1 MAIRFIKSKQDI
13 YEVFKDQAGN
23 INPGIT
29 GEVYTNLENLGTAG
43 EKRMYQLQKEGALS
57 TVEILERAASTI
69 RQSGQNCAIE
79 YDEKNNKFTI
89 IATDSSIKTEKD
101 LEAAKMAYKN
111 NKSKGTNKYSQA
123 TFDIV
128 DATGQNYGKISNNPM
143 VIHDAKGHGGKG
155 NAVMVP
161 RFSAEL
167 KQFAD
172 RMQDKYKKNIHLKTN
187 VKKGVL
193 ESARSYARLRVNEV
207 YNDKS
212 RGAASEFFD
221 EQTLA
226 GFGDEFAVENYI
238 NSRKIVVTQLLNSL
252 KYAYK
257 VDDYYNKLMW
267 GMMARIAQAED
278 REAAIKQIEGSSTYK
293 NLLGNVGRSGF
304 LSMAR
309 EMKQWADDYHAED
322 IDWKHVN
329 EGGVDTG
336 ILAAWKSSA
345 KVGQSGNRYA
355 PARVQT
361 TQQLLHRAQ
370 KDEGESI
377 FHHAVYKS
385 SEAEKKAGIKR
396 GRSVKQGE
404 YVPFDAV
411 VMGLE
416 VNALD
421 EAVAKTHTLDDNIG
435 VSSQLLREIA
445 GERVVT
451 TMIKPDKAKD
461 RLNGIIRK
469 LSKNKK
475 RKFEMDN
482 GRYWTNTS
490 KNSSGE
496 LFSVLSGGET
506 DFDKLSP
513 ELQQIVLE
521 EAWRQDIARKG
532 RDVKLADEALNNIR
546 FEKMDNGGYII
557 RGTEIVR
564 PRQGDKGLAVG
575 ANMKGSMEIM
585 DDSLKQYGSQYQF
598 LVAQKKGD
606 VRKFGANY
614 IDPDLNALL
623 YEYGSSVGL
632 HSDKGLLGLKK
643 TLEGITNRKTEK
655 ESTVAAAKAIL
666 QSYEFSKDGVIRTNS
681 VMDVLQELEPEK
693 RAEALKELLPLIDRL
708 INGIDQNNRLMT
720 QKKFESMDDSQ
731 RYYTRAT
738 DDEGNEVLIR
748 TGKAKRLF
756 ANVHKAN
763 EFRWSGANM
772 YAGRESVRRSAGLTA
787 AEEGRTDA
795 EIQEIKTGTEELYK
809 RLDIS
814 EKKRDEFNTLKNN
827 AEYAVDLTNQTT
839 GGVKSGLIEGTNQ
852 YAVVIGK
859 NVDPND
865 IYAIDASK
873 ISEAQYEGD
882 TLLNEDEVLQGV
894 MKSKLAELA
903 AKGIDASNVNF
914 IIDTGTNFGGVTQ
927 NGKTWGGRGVAIA
940 KGTTLDSEK
949 GFENY
954 AREAQRLVNMIND
967 GDVEEEKIA
976 EQAKTVMLSTLQ
988 DFQNKGA
995 VYERYF
1001 GGKTKGVQA
1010 GKVLPMA
1017 AQWLM
1022 NAMLEGPAAKNLSGL
1037 EKWQGEMATSG
1048 AFITE
1053 SMFNESVKKADKKEL
1068 LELYN
1073 QFYKGTSLEEDMSK
1087 ASKTKLIKAIKEAV
1101 TYSDDANSIFGQLL
1115 SAGKL
1120 ESGLQ
1125 GLASRFPFSNGLD
1138 VKSIRKVFI
1147 DPRLNVD
1154 GEKSNA
1160 MRLGFGLSKMFNA
1173 DFDGDV
1179 AEMLLGTKFTKTE
1192 KAAVEAVGKSEEN
1205 VAKKLAYF
1213 TYKDMVKDAGYQID
1227 KLTGQY
1233 TKKDKGG
1240 VKVLDEATV
1249 KNIFDSNLAMIS
1261 ATGMRYAKDNTGKLS
1276 NLATEFRNMM
1286 NAQGFDESAL
1296 LDADTDEKR
1305 STVAKTMM
1313 GRAFLEQMEQDA
1325 ISSKKVIERMIKAK
1339 TGKDAST
1346 MNKEELYNSYYAAI
1360 EDVDSILDDFYS
1372 GKVNFGDL
1380 TKKLSTIGVLGS
1392 EGELESGRV
1401 LKQYLERIVHLKNG
1415 EDLIAG
1421 LFGVDKKDLDFV
1433 NKDADNYYLNKAL
1446 SSAQM
1451 GNIFNEVA
1459 VSAGYSTSKQLFQAL
1474 PKKEY
1479 SPEKKTVK
1487 EYNLATEDVKKA
1499 DAAWLEHIKTLNNAE
1514 AASVSEANAES
1525 RKIIIAGKEADAI
1538 RLLGAEYQ
1546 NLSDILGEVSKSKD
1560 ELAEELLNVDKN
1572 QYPALGVT
1580 GQLHKQFGATFPDDS
1595 TGFGKSLSDFAKTG
1609 KIYINGAEY
1618 SLKDFKAGFPQD
1630 RKDRVWL
1637 DSTGKEVK
1645 NKTLIGTLNRLGY
1658 SKEDFDKSTQSFGA
1672 LTYGTLAHRTS
1683 EILGILGISENE
1695 LKTNKIKGWKSLG
1708 SYIENRISELEKSSD
1723 ASQKA
1728 RGSAARE
1735 KWNQGFDDRGY
1746 GGSWSHY
1753 IDEYDK
1759 ALKLIGL
1766 DEKER
1771 EAKINEKVMI
1781 GRNYHNLVTMGNNPR
1796 YRVLYENAVGIPSGA
1811 QRRVSDIDALT
1822 QDTETGETY
1831 ISDYKTKSGKIKDYE
1846 LAQILKYQFGI
1857 QSLASAAYNNADL
1870 QAALKDVDTF
1880 KNSTFYN
1887 DLGFDDNRPITQ
1899 EMLEVVKNIV
1909 AKAGERF
1916 KAKVGREGSDEE
1928 VRDFIYSMVKAR
1940 LIRGDEKSGES
1951 FYLSDA
1957 ISANKISDSRLAGIV
1972 QAIMKEGELSE
1983 DDRAYFYK
1991 HAFVKG
1997 YGLYDRWG
2005 DGTSSTTATGK
2016 GGRGSKK
2023 ADAEAQKEYNTL
2035 ISEELNLKKQ
2045 LIDAEIELQKLKNVE
2060 GKTVENQDVKDK
2072 EAEIN
2077 FLKDE
2082 LDYNQKRKKKL
2093 IKGGAKEDAAKTAAD
2108 DEKLSYYARMR
2119 GYDIKNTS
2127 VGGIEGGVKNID
2139 NLTPEE
2145 QADYWSQYERA
2156 LDKQARAKEEI
2167 AGLRNKAV
2175 TTTYHTEK
2183 DLLYQIADAKE
2194 RGLAADNANVAMLEK
2209 IVGKLDPT
2217 RLANIKE
2224 QVALNQQLYKLQA
2237 LKQTRGATSIWDMM
2251 ANDIRRAT
2259 MRIADFGVAAKILN
2273 KIPQDI
2279 QKVIQY
2285 TKELDAAM
2293 TNIRIVSGKSM
2304 EEAQEFMR
2312 GLQQIAQKTGTTLS
2326 ELASAANEWLRQ
2338 GYESTEEIE
2347 ELLDASTKLSKL
2359 GMIPASESV
2368 KLLTSSL
2375 KGMKLSANEAIS
2387 VVDKLTKLDMKSA
2400 TSAQELAQALS
2411 KVANS
2416 ARLAKVSQDEILGI
2430 LSVGIETTQQ
2440 SGDVIGTAVRS
2451 LLARFSNVKASK
2463 FSGSGEETE
2472 GTLNDTEAVLSKIGI
2487 RIRNASGEM
2496 RSFMD
2501 VLDDVAEKW
2510 DTLDDVSRN
2519 AISTAMAGTRQ
2530 KEIFA
2535 SIIENYDRV
2544 KELTEESANAAGT
2557 ADEKYSAYMDSMEAA
2572 TKRLQNAWE
2581 GFTQSL
2587 ETSTVMKFL
2596 TNKTALLVENAD
2608 KLKYLVTYIA
2618 AAGSAKIF
2626 DFFTNKGETGGFK
2639 GLIANIPFIGRGT
2652 KTNNI
2657 LESIDKKVGNI
2668 EKGVGADSLVNQTK
2682 NGGLFKRIGSFLK
2695 NGFGFGDI
2703 YDPNSDTSISRKTLK
2718 LYKQSQKGKIR
2729 LGDDF
2734 LGYTKGLTDDEREL
2748 LRLSATVGQEDAKKM
2763 METYNKLLKQRKRQ
2777 NAAMGAASAVLT
2789 NLFTTKQVGG
2799 DIGGFLM
2806 KNIMGMGDNEQ
2817 AVEETTGDKI
2827 RRTLFSGG
2835 LAAAGGAL
2843 LGPLGAMLGQT
2854 LGEGFASMFA
2864 TWYHRDELAMK
2875 QRVAEA
2881 KENLS
2886 ALGDIKTA
2894 IENNEDLLSK
2904 DAYTSEDYEK
2914 LKTYTDSL
2922 RKTFTNNDDLAKS
2935 FLDDVNDLDIGTFTT
2950 IEDILSQ
2957 ITKGNADINKQLKKQ
2972 LELTTARL
2980 TVEETLGEQEDD
2992 RAKIESQIGK
3002 DIKEEVSSGMETRR
3016 VANLETTMRRGGNV
3030 RDLIYDTYI
3039 SPKNIGLYEQLKKE
3053 GLIDFSTNKY
3063 QLTAASGSTTYSEY
3077 IKSLSIAGNSIVEQL
3092 DNAKKVL
3099 EKVGSTEGGDLAQ
3112 KWEKVV
3118 DEYQKQVNKQTELN
3132 NELLSTQ
3139 VDYAY
3144 LTSDI
3149 LNTKSRDEIRELG
3162 MEGVVKIIRDELI
3175 SQGVGVVDKNGVIH
3189 QDAYDAIV
3197 KKIRSDS
3204 TLSDYITKDI
3214 RSIGDLISKDDI
3226 RGIESFA
3233 RAFGLTT
3240 EAAKE
3245 LGKQFGYLTQSMGL
3259 MNVQE
3264 TTEYYE
3270 KLSTVFSNLSSNV
3283 ALTAEQINSLLTTSE
3298 LKDLLP
3304 YLMNQDDPDAL
3315 IKELYKR
3322 IYGGGQDVHMENA
3335 LYDATMGMSTDKFR
3349 EYLQNKGLK
3358 EYVAEIDKG
3367 GYTTLSQIRDVVK
3380 EFDETDPRRQAFLEY
3395 LETINYTYSKDLTA
3409 LEKPSE
3415 YIKSQLEEQ
3424 INNLQEQKDALS
3436 QINDEREKELNLIK
3450 AKQALEDA
3458 RKEKRRVYR
3467 AGVGFSYESNE
3478 EAIAEAQ
3485 KNLENLNTQK
3495 RQEDLQAQIDALQ
3508 MQKNII
3514 EALPNQAQLEQ
3525 TKKIW
3530 ELWAADKG
3538 TKGSLASVTEGVTML
3553 ADAYT
3558 NATKEMNVAS
3568 KTLEKWNTPG
3578 EESGQKT
3585 SEEKTNPLIKLS
3597 ESQIEYTK
3605 ALVGTVE
3612 DILALMLSSDD
3623 NADQFL
3629 KIYNLIKGLD
3639 DFGAASDF
3647 DQFLVVQ
3654 GLYTTFNKLSDKAQT
3669 FLRSIAPKK
3678 AIGDISFQG
3687 GKALINELGT
3697 EAVITPGGTLT
3708 ALPSKTGIVPADI
3721 TRNIWALGEVAPTL
3735 VAQLGSLT
3743 QKTLSGNAGNTTY
3756 EEGQYFDNF
3765 TMNVY
3770 PAKGDDFN
3778 KILEQARAQMRLTRH
3793 NN

>member
-155 NAVMVP
+155 NAVMMP

-172 RMQDKYKKNIHLKTN
+172 RMQDKYKANAHLKTN

-193 ESARSYARLRVNEV
+193 ESSRSYARLKVNEV

-212 RGAASEFFD
+212 SGAASEFFD

-257 VDDYYNKLMW
+257 VDDYYNKFLW
-267 GMMARIAQAED
+267 GMMARIAQAKD
-278 REAAIKQIEGSSTYK
+278 RVAAIKQIESDDNYK
-293 NLLGNVGRSGF
+293 NFIGNVGPSGF
-304 LSMAR
+304 RSMAR

-336 ILAAWKSSA
+336 ILAAWKSAA

-361 TQQLLHRAQ
+361 TQQLLHRA
-370 KDEGESI
+370 KKNEGESI

-451 TMIKPDKAKD
+451 TIIKPDKAKD
-461 RLNGIIRK
+461 KLNGIIRR

-496 LFSVLSGGET
+496 LFSTLSGGET

-521 EAWRQDIARKG
+521 EAWRRDIYRKG

-655 ESTVAAAKAIL
+655 ESTIAAAKAIL

-738 DDEGNEVLIR
+738 DDEGNEVLVR

-809 RLDIS
+809 RLDVS

-903 AKGIDASNVNF
+903 TKGIDASNVNF

-1017 AQWLM
+1017 TQWLM

-1053 SMFNESVKKADKKEL
+1053 SMFDESAKKADKKEL

-1101 TYSDDANSIFGQLL
+1101 TYSDDVNSVFGQLL
-1115 SAGKL
+1115 NAGKL

-1138 VKSIRKVFI
+1138 VKSVRKVFI

-1160 MRLGFGLSKMFNA
+1160 MRLGFGLAKMFNA

-1213 TYKDMVKDAGYQID
+1213 AYKDMVKDAGYQID

-1240 VKVLDEATV
+1240 VKVLDEATIE
-1249 KNIFDSNLAMIS
+1249 NIFKSDLAMIS

-1346 MNKEELYNSYYAAI
+1346 MKEEELYNSYYAAI

-1451 GNIFNEVA
+1451 GNIFNDVA

-1499 DAAWLEHIKTLNNAE
+1499 DAAWLEHIKALNNAE

-1546 NLSDILGEVSKSKD
+1546 NLSNILGEVSKSKD

-1645 NKTLIGTLNRLGY
+1645 NKILIGTLNRLGY

-1728 RGSAARE
+1728 RGSVARE

-1766 DEKER
+1766 NEKER
-1771 EAKINEKVMI
+1771 ETKINEKVMI

-1857 QSLASAAYNNADL
+1857 QSLASAAYNNTDL

-1880 KNSTFYN
+1880 KNSKYYT

-1899 EMLEVVKNIV
+1899 AMLEVVKNIV
-1909 AKAGERF
+1909 SKAGERF
-1916 KAKVGREGSDEE
+1916 EAKFGRIGSDEE

-1972 QAIMKEGELSE
+1972 QSIIKEGELSE
-1983 DDRAYFYK
+1983 DDKAYFYK

-2005 DGTSSTTATGK
+2005 DGTSSTTTSTGK
-2016 GGRGSKK
+2016 GGRGSTKV
-2023 ADAEAQKEYNTL
+2023 DAEAQKEYNTL
-2035 ISEELNLKKQ
+2035 VSEELNLKKQ

-2060 GKTVENQDVKDK
+2060 GKTAENQDVKDRQ
-2072 EAEIN
+2072 AEID

-2093 IKGGAKEDAAKTAAD
+2093 IKDGAKEDAAKTAAD

-2145 QADYWSQYERA
+2145 KADYWSQYERA

-2167 AGLRNKAV
+2167 AGLRNKAI

-2194 RGLAADNANVAMLEK
+2194 RGMAADNENVAMLEK

-2237 LKQTRGATSIWDMM
+2237 LKQTRGATSIWDVM

-2259 MRIADFGVAAKILN
+2259 MRVADFGIAAKILN

-2293 TNIRIVSGKSM
+2293 TNIRVVTGASA
-2304 EEAQEFMR
+2304 EEAQTLAR
-2312 GLQQIAQKTGTTLS
+2312 G
-2326 ELASAANEWLRQ
+2326 
-2338 GYESTEEIE
+2338 Y
-2347 ELLDASTKLSKL
+2347 TKLAKEL
-2359 GMIPASESV
+2359 GVTTVE
-2368 KLLTSSL
+2368 
-2375 KGMKLSANEAIS
+2375 
-2387 VVDKLTKLDMKSA
+2387 
-2400 TSAQELAQALS
+2400 
-2411 KVANS
+2411 VANS
-2416 ARLAKVSQDEILGI
+2416 ANEWVNKCLAH
-2430 LSVGIETTQQ
+2430 
-2440 SGDVIGTAVRS
+2440 
-2451 LLARFSNVKASK
+2451 
-2463 FSGSGEETE
+2463 
-2472 GTLNDTEAVLSKIGI
+2472 
-2487 RIRNASGEM
+2487 
-2496 RSFMD
+2496 
-2501 VLDDVAEKW
+2501 
-2510 DTLDDVSRN
+2510 
-2519 AISTAMAGTRQ
+2519 
-2530 KEIFA
+2530 
-2535 SIIENYDRV
+2535 Y
-2544 KELTEESANAAGT
+2544 
-2557 ADEKYSAYMDSMEAA
+2557 
-2572 TKRLQNAWE
+2572 
-2581 GFTQSL
+2581 
-2587 ETSTVMKFL
+2587 
-2596 TNKTALLVENAD
+2596 
-2608 KLKYLVTYIA
+2608 
-2618 AAGSAKIF
+2618 
-2626 DFFTNKGETGGFK
+2626 
-2639 GLIANIPFIGRGT
+2639 
-2652 KTNNI
+2652 
-2657 LESIDKKVGNI
+2657 
-2668 EKGVGADSLVNQTK
+2668 
-2682 NGGLFKRIGSFLK
+2682 
-2695 NGFGFGDI
+2695 
-2703 YDPNSDTSISRKTLK
+2703 
-2718 LYKQSQKGKIR
+2718 
-2729 LGDDF
+2729 
-2734 LGYTKGLTDDEREL
+2734 
-2748 LRLSATVGQEDAKKM
+2748 
-2763 METYNKLLKQRKRQ
+2763 KLL
-2777 NAAMGAASAVLT
+2777 
-2789 NLFTTKQVGG
+2789 
-2799 DIGGFLM
+2799 
-2806 KNIMGMGDNEQ
+2806 
-2817 AVEETTGDKI
+2817 
-2827 RRTLFSGG
+2827 
-2835 LAAAGGAL
+2835 
-2843 LGPLGAMLGQT
+2843 
-2854 LGEGFASMFA
+2854 
-2864 TWYHRDELAMK
+2864 
-2875 QRVAEA
+2875 
-2881 KENLS
+2881 
-2886 ALGDIKTA
+2886 
-2894 IENNEDLLSK
+2894 
-2904 DAYTSEDYEK
+2904 
-2914 LKTYTDSL
+2914 
-2922 RKTFTNNDDLAKS
+2922 
-2935 FLDDVNDLDIGTFTT
+2935 
-2950 IEDILSQ
+2950 
-2957 ITKGNADINKQLKKQ
+2957 
-2972 LELTTARL
+2972 
-2980 TVEETLGEQEDD
+2980 
-2992 RAKIESQIGK
+2992 
-3002 DIKEEVSSGMETRR
+3002 
-3016 VANLETTMRRGGNV
+3016 
-3030 RDLIYDTYI
+3030 
-3039 SPKNIGLYEQLKKE
+3039 
-3053 GLIDFSTNKY
+3053 
-3063 QLTAASGSTTYSEY
+3063 
-3077 IKSLSIAGNSIVEQL
+3077 
-3092 DNAKKVL
+3092 
-3099 EKVGSTEGGDLAQ
+3099 
-3112 KWEKVV
+3112 
-3118 DEYQKQVNKQTELN
+3118 
-3132 NELLSTQ
+3132 
-3139 VDYAY
+3139 
-3144 LTSDI
+3144 
-3149 LNTKSRDEIRELG
+3149 
-3162 MEGVVKIIRDELI
+3162 
-3175 SQGVGVVDKNGVIH
+3175 
-3189 QDAYDAIV
+3189 
-3197 KKIRSDS
+3197 
-3204 TLSDYITKDI
+3204 
-3214 RSIGDLISKDDI
+3214 
-3226 RGIESFA
+3226 
-3233 RAFGLTT
+3233 
-3240 EAAKE
+3240 
-3245 LGKQFGYLTQSMGL
+3245 
-3259 MNVQE
+3259 
-3264 TTEYYE
+3264 
-3270 KLSTVFSNLSSNV
+3270 
-3283 ALTAEQINSLLTTSE
+3283 
-3298 LKDLLP
+3298 
-3304 YLMNQDDPDAL
+3304 
-3315 IKELYKR
+3315 
-3322 IYGGGQDVHMENA
+3322 
-3335 LYDATMGMSTDKFR
+3335 
-3349 EYLQNKGLK
+3349 
-3358 EYVAEIDKG
+3358 
-3367 GYTTLSQIRDVVK
+3367 
-3380 EFDETDPRRQAFLEY
+3380 
-3395 LETINYTYSKDLTA
+3395 
-3409 LEKPSE
+3409 
-3415 YIKSQLEEQ
+3415 
-3424 INNLQEQKDALS
+3424 
-3436 QINDEREKELNLIK
+3436 
-3450 AKQALEDA
+3450 
-3458 RKEKRRVYR
+3458 
-3467 AGVGFSYESNE
+3467 
-3478 EAIAEAQ
+3478 
-3485 KNLENLNTQK
+3485 
-3495 RQEDLQAQIDALQ
+3495 
-3508 MQKNII
+3508 
-3514 EALPNQAQLEQ
+3514 
-3525 TKKIW
+3525 
-3530 ELWAADKG
+3530 
-3538 TKGSLASVTEGVTML
+3538 
-3553 ADAYT
+3553 
-3558 NATKEMNVAS
+3558 
-3568 KTLEKWNTPG
+3568 
-3578 EESGQKT
+3578 
-3585 SEEKTNPLIKLS
+3585 
-3597 ESQIEYTK
+3597 
-3605 ALVGTVE
+3605 
-3612 DILALMLSSDD
+3612 
-3623 NADQFL
+3623 
-3629 KIYNLIKGLD
+3629 
-3639 DFGAASDF
+3639 
-3647 DQFLVVQ
+3647 
-3654 GLYTTFNKLSDKAQT
+3654 
-3669 FLRSIAPKK
+3669 
-3678 AIGDISFQG
+3678 
-3687 GKALINELGT
+3687 
-3697 EAVITPGGTLT
+3697 
-3708 ALPSKTGIVPADI
+3708 
-3721 TRNIWALGEVAPTL
+3721 
-3735 VAQLGSLT
+3735 
-3743 QKTLSGNAGNTTY
+3743 
-3756 EEGQYFDNF
+3756 
-3765 TMNVY
+3765 
-3770 PAKGDDFN
+3770 
-3778 KILEQARAQMRLTRH
+3778 
-3793 NN
+3793 

>member
-29 GEVYTNLENLGTAG
+29 GEVYTSLESLGTAG
-43 EKRMYQLQKEGALS
+43 EKIMYQQQKGVLGVVAE
-57 TVEILERAASTI
+57 LEKVVSTI

-79 YDEKNNKFTI
+79 YDEANNRFTI

-101 LEAAKMAYKN
+101 LEAAKTAYKK
-111 NKSKGTNKYSQA
+111 NKSKGTSTYSQA

-143 VIHDAKGHGGKG
+143 VVHDTKSHGGSG
-155 NAVMVP
+155 RAITIP
-161 RFSAEL
+161 RMTAEL
-167 KQFAD
+167 KQF
-172 RMQDKYKKNIHLKTN
+172 RERVQDKYKANAHLKSG
-187 VKKGVL
+187 VKKGIM
-193 ESARSYARLRVNEV
+193 ESAKSYARLRINEV

-212 RGAASEFFD
+212 SGAASEFFD

-278 REAAIKQIEGSSTYK
+278 REAAIKQIEGSPTYK

-304 LSMAR
+304 RSMAR

-361 TQQLLHRAQ
+361 TQQLLHRA
-370 KDEGESI
+370 KKNEGESI

-435 VSSQLLREIA
+435 VSSQLLKEIA

-490 KNSSGE
+490 KNSSGK
-496 LFSVLSGGET
+496 LFSALSGGET

-623 YEYGSSVGL
+623 YEYGSTVGL
-632 HSDKGLLGLKK
+632 HSDKGLVGLKK

-655 ESTVAAAKAIL
+655 ESTIAAAKAIL

-738 DDEGNEVLIR
+738 DDEGNEVLVR

-795 EIQEIKTGTEELYK
+795 EIQEIKAGTEELYK

-814 EKKRDEFNTLKNN
+814 EKKRDEFNTLKKN

-859 NVDPND
+859 NVDPDD

-903 AKGIDASNVNF
+903 AKGIDASKVNF
-914 IIDTGTNFGGVTQ
+914 IIDAGTNFGGVTQ
-927 NGKTWGGRGVAIA
+927 SGKTWGGRGVAIA

-967 GDVEEEKIA
+967 GDVEEEKIT
-976 EQAKTVMLSTLQ
+976 EQAKAVMLSTLQ

-1017 AQWLM
+1017 TQWLM
-1022 NAMLEGPAAKNLSGL
+1022 NAMLEGPAAKKLSSL

-1053 SMFNESVKKADKKEL
+1053 SMFDESAKKADKKEL

-1073 QFYKGTSLEEDMSK
+1073 QFYKGTSLEKDMST

-1101 TYSDDANSIFGQLL
+1101 TYSDDANSVFGQLL
-1115 SAGKL
+1115 NAGKL

-1138 VKSIRKVFI
+1138 VKSVRKVFI

-1213 TYKDMVKDAGYQID
+1213 TYKDMIKDAGYQID

-1346 MNKEELYNSYYAAI
+1346 MNEEELYNSYYAAI

-1415 EDLIAG
+1415 EDFVAG

-1451 GNIFNEVA
+1451 GNIFNDVA

-1546 NLSDILGEVSKSKD
+1546 NLSNILGEVSKSKD

-1645 NKTLIGTLNRLGY
+1645 NKTLIGKLNRLGY

-1735 KWNQGFDDRGY
+1735 KWNQGVDDRGY

-1771 EAKINEKVMI
+1771 ETKINEKVMI

-2060 GKTVENQDVKDK
+2060 GKTAENQDVKDK

-2093 IKGGAKEDAAKTAAD
+2093 IKGGAKEDTAKTAAD

-2145 QADYWSQYERA
+2145 KADYWSQYERA

-2167 AGLRNKAV
+2167 AGIRNKAI
-2175 TTTYHTEK
+2175 TTTYRTEK

-2194 RGLAADNANVAMLEK
+2194 RGMAADNENVAMLEK

-2217 RLANIKE
+2217 RLANIKK

-2237 LKQTRGATSIWDMM
+2237 LKQTRGATSIWDVM

-2259 MRIADFGVAAKILN
+2259 MRIADFGIAAKVLN

-2304 EEAQEFMR
+2304 EEAQAFMR
-2312 GLQQIAQKTGTTLS
+2312 GLQQIAQETGTTLS
-2326 ELASAANEWLRQ
+2326 ELASAANEWL
-2338 GYESTEEIE
+2338 
-2347 ELLDASTKLSKL
+2347 DDCL
-2359 GMIPASESV
+2359 GHY
-2368 KLLTSSL
+2368 KLL
-2375 KGMKLSANEAIS
+2375 
-2387 VVDKLTKLDMKSA
+2387 
-2400 TSAQELAQALS
+2400 
-2411 KVANS
+2411 
-2416 ARLAKVSQDEILGI
+2416 
-2430 LSVGIETTQQ
+2430 
-2440 SGDVIGTAVRS
+2440 
-2451 LLARFSNVKASK
+2451 
-2463 FSGSGEETE
+2463 
-2472 GTLNDTEAVLSKIGI
+2472 
-2487 RIRNASGEM
+2487 
-2496 RSFMD
+2496 
-2501 VLDDVAEKW
+2501 
-2510 DTLDDVSRN
+2510 
-2519 AISTAMAGTRQ
+2519 
-2530 KEIFA
+2530 
-2535 SIIENYDRV
+2535 
-2544 KELTEESANAAGT
+2544 
-2557 ADEKYSAYMDSMEAA
+2557 
-2572 TKRLQNAWE
+2572 
-2581 GFTQSL
+2581 
-2587 ETSTVMKFL
+2587 
-2596 TNKTALLVENAD
+2596 
-2608 KLKYLVTYIA
+2608 
-2618 AAGSAKIF
+2618 
-2626 DFFTNKGETGGFK
+2626 
-2639 GLIANIPFIGRGT
+2639 
-2652 KTNNI
+2652 
-2657 LESIDKKVGNI
+2657 
-2668 EKGVGADSLVNQTK
+2668 
-2682 NGGLFKRIGSFLK
+2682 
-2695 NGFGFGDI
+2695 
-2703 YDPNSDTSISRKTLK
+2703 
-2718 LYKQSQKGKIR
+2718 
-2729 LGDDF
+2729 
-2734 LGYTKGLTDDEREL
+2734 
-2748 LRLSATVGQEDAKKM
+2748 
-2763 METYNKLLKQRKRQ
+2763 
-2777 NAAMGAASAVLT
+2777 
-2789 NLFTTKQVGG
+2789 
-2799 DIGGFLM
+2799 
-2806 KNIMGMGDNEQ
+2806 
-2817 AVEETTGDKI
+2817 
-2827 RRTLFSGG
+2827 
-2835 LAAAGGAL
+2835 
-2843 LGPLGAMLGQT
+2843 
-2854 LGEGFASMFA
+2854 
-2864 TWYHRDELAMK
+2864 
-2875 QRVAEA
+2875 
-2881 KENLS
+2881 
-2886 ALGDIKTA
+2886 
-2894 IENNEDLLSK
+2894 
-2904 DAYTSEDYEK
+2904 
-2914 LKTYTDSL
+2914 
-2922 RKTFTNNDDLAKS
+2922 
-2935 FLDDVNDLDIGTFTT
+2935 
-2950 IEDILSQ
+2950 
-2957 ITKGNADINKQLKKQ
+2957 
-2972 LELTTARL
+2972 
-2980 TVEETLGEQEDD
+2980 
-2992 RAKIESQIGK
+2992 
-3002 DIKEEVSSGMETRR
+3002 
-3016 VANLETTMRRGGNV
+3016 
-3030 RDLIYDTYI
+3030 
-3039 SPKNIGLYEQLKKE
+3039 
-3053 GLIDFSTNKY
+3053 
-3063 QLTAASGSTTYSEY
+3063 
-3077 IKSLSIAGNSIVEQL
+3077 
-3092 DNAKKVL
+3092 
-3099 EKVGSTEGGDLAQ
+3099 
-3112 KWEKVV
+3112 
-3118 DEYQKQVNKQTELN
+3118 
-3132 NELLSTQ
+3132 
-3139 VDYAY
+3139 
-3144 LTSDI
+3144 
-3149 LNTKSRDEIRELG
+3149 
-3162 MEGVVKIIRDELI
+3162 
-3175 SQGVGVVDKNGVIH
+3175 
-3189 QDAYDAIV
+3189 
-3197 KKIRSDS
+3197 
-3204 TLSDYITKDI
+3204 
-3214 RSIGDLISKDDI
+3214 
-3226 RGIESFA
+3226 
-3233 RAFGLTT
+3233 
-3240 EAAKE
+3240 
-3245 LGKQFGYLTQSMGL
+3245 
-3259 MNVQE
+3259 
-3264 TTEYYE
+3264 
-3270 KLSTVFSNLSSNV
+3270 
-3283 ALTAEQINSLLTTSE
+3283 
-3298 LKDLLP
+3298 
-3304 YLMNQDDPDAL
+3304 
-3315 IKELYKR
+3315 
-3322 IYGGGQDVHMENA
+3322 
-3335 LYDATMGMSTDKFR
+3335 
-3349 EYLQNKGLK
+3349 
-3358 EYVAEIDKG
+3358 
-3367 GYTTLSQIRDVVK
+3367 
-3380 EFDETDPRRQAFLEY
+3380 
-3395 LETINYTYSKDLTA
+3395 
-3409 LEKPSE
+3409 
-3415 YIKSQLEEQ
+3415 
-3424 INNLQEQKDALS
+3424 
-3436 QINDEREKELNLIK
+3436 
-3450 AKQALEDA
+3450 
-3458 RKEKRRVYR
+3458 
-3467 AGVGFSYESNE
+3467 
-3478 EAIAEAQ
+3478 
-3485 KNLENLNTQK
+3485 
-3495 RQEDLQAQIDALQ
+3495 
-3508 MQKNII
+3508 
-3514 EALPNQAQLEQ
+3514 
-3525 TKKIW
+3525 
-3530 ELWAADKG
+3530 
-3538 TKGSLASVTEGVTML
+3538 
-3553 ADAYT
+3553 
-3558 NATKEMNVAS
+3558 
-3568 KTLEKWNTPG
+3568 
-3578 EESGQKT
+3578 
-3585 SEEKTNPLIKLS
+3585 
-3597 ESQIEYTK
+3597 
-3605 ALVGTVE
+3605 
-3612 DILALMLSSDD
+3612 
-3623 NADQFL
+3623 
-3629 KIYNLIKGLD
+3629 
-3639 DFGAASDF
+3639 
-3647 DQFLVVQ
+3647 
-3654 GLYTTFNKLSDKAQT
+3654 
-3669 FLRSIAPKK
+3669 
-3678 AIGDISFQG
+3678 
-3687 GKALINELGT
+3687 
-3697 EAVITPGGTLT
+3697 
-3708 ALPSKTGIVPADI
+3708 
-3721 TRNIWALGEVAPTL
+3721 
-3735 VAQLGSLT
+3735 
-3743 QKTLSGNAGNTTY
+3743 
-3756 EEGQYFDNF
+3756 
-3765 TMNVY
+3765 
-3770 PAKGDDFN
+3770 
-3778 KILEQARAQMRLTRH
+3778 
-3793 NN
+3793 